1 MELNRYIDH
10 TLLKADATPEQIAKL
25 CAEAKEYRFASVCV
39 NSCYV
44 PLAAKLLSGTDT
56 KVCCVVGFP
65 LGTCLSEAKAAETRL
80 AVEAGA
86 EEVDMVINIG
96 MAKAGDW
103 DYVRKDIAAVV
114 AAAHPKAIVKVIIEC
129 CLLTDD
135 EKVTACLAAKE
146 AGADFVK
153 TSTGFSTHGATE
165 ADVKLMRGT
174 VGADMGVKAAGGIRT
189 YADAMKMIAAGANR
203 LGASAGIAIMKE
215 AESR

>member
-65 LGTCLSEAKAAETRL
+65 LGACLSEAKAAETRL

-86 EEVDMVINIG
+86 EEVDMVINVG
-96 MAKAGDW
+96 MAKAGEW
-103 DYVRKDIAAVV
+103 DYVRSDIATVV
-114 AAAHPKAIVKVIIEC
+114 AAGAEVIHLDVMDGI
-129 CLLTDD
+129 
-135 EKVTACLAAKE
+135 
-146 AGADFVK
+146 FVK
-153 TSTGFSTHGATE
+153 NISF
-165 ADVKLMRGT
+165 
-174 VGADMGVKAAGGIRT
+174 
-189 YADAMKMIAAGANR
+189 
-203 LGASAGIAIMKE
+203 
-215 AESR
+215 

>member
-65 LGTCLSEAKAAETRL
+65 LGACLSEAKAAETRL
-80 AVEAGA
+80 AVQAGA

-129 CLLTDD
+129 CLL
-135 EKVTACLAAKE
+135 
-146 AGADFVK
+146 
-153 TSTGFSTHGATE
+153 
-165 ADVKLMRGT
+165 RGT

-189 YADAMKMIAAGANR
+189 YAHAMKMIAAGANR